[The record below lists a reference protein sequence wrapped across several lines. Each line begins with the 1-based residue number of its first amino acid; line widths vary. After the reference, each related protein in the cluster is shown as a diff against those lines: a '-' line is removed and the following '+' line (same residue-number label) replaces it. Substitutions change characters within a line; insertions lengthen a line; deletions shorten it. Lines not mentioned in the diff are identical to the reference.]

1 MSLSAPASEVQKNF
15 GAYHDKALSG
25 EAVRVTKYGRETV
38 YIVSA
43 ATFHALKQAR
53 RDAVAAAELTDAE
66 FEAIENAEIPAG
78 ARYNLDDAT

>member
-66 FEAIENAEIPAG
+66 FEAIETTEIPAG
-78 ARYNLDDAT
+78 ERYNLDNAT